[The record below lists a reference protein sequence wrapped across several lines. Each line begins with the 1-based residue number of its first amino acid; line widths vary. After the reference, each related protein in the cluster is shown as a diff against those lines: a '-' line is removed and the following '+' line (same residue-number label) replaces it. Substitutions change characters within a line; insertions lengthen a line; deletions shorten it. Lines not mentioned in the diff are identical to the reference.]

1 MNTSLRN
8 LVLIWSV
15 PVLLGIALA
24 AGLTWPRI
32 VDSEPA
38 VKRAV
43 KGPVQEWTKVS
54 VELPASQTSFPPGDG
69 SVIANAYC
77 LICHSAGMV
86 LRQPRLTQDEWLGEI
101 NKMRNAFGAQ
111 LPAAD
116 QVEALAKYLQS
127 IDGNHY
133 TGAPTAADGQGS

>member
-8 LVLIWSV
+8 FVLMWSI

-24 AGLTWPRI
+24 AGLTWPRT

-38 VKRAV
+38 AKNAA
-43 KGPVQEWTKVS
+43 KGPVQKWVKVS
-54 VELPASQTSFPPGDG
+54 VDLPASQVSFPPGNG

-86 LRQPRLTQDEWLGEI
+86 LRQPPLTQDEWTGEI
-101 NKMRNAFGAQ
+101 NKMRNAFGAP
-111 LPAAD
+111 LPAD
-116 QVEALAKYLQS
+116 QVEPLAKYLQS
-127 IDGNHY
+127 LNGRQSSGKNI
-133 TGAPTAADGQGS
+133 AADGQGS